1 MTQVVHVSWRDARA
15 FCKWA
20 GKRLPTETE
29 WEANRKLKKAF
40 FCLF

>member
-29 WEANRKLKKAF
+29 WEANLS
-40 FCLF
+40 LIHI